1 MMILKTM
8 PEKFDGPSA
17 WIGADLQTRK
27 NEWLYTLSI
36 DDICEIEYAA
46 RYYLSL
52 GRDVGEIMAQDF
64 PLPKFS
70 DH

>member
-27 NEWLYTLSI
+27 SEWLYTLSI
-36 DDICEIEYAA
+36 DEYFVKLNMQQGIICP
-46 RYYLSL
+46 L
-52 GRDVGEIMAQDF
+52 GGM
-64 PLPKFS
+64 
-70 DH
+70 